1 MSKDPGED
9 RVDFY
14 FGDLNYAIQGMPEY
28 PWSIIG
34 LSDTALMNEELILT
48 TEEGRLTFSDGS
60 KDPSDFN

>member
-9 RVDFY
+9 RVGFY
-14 FGDLNYAIQGMPEY
+14 FDDLSYAIQGIPEY